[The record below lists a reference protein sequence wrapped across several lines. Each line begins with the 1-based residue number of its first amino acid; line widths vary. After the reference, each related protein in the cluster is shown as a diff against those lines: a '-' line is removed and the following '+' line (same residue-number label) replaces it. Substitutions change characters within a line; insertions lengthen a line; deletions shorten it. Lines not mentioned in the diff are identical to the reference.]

1 MKTKPVSASEK
12 LNFSARNGWS
22 EGEYQYHEAEV
33 AARQTRLRIV
43 REEVKIWDQ
52 GTREG
57 FAWEDAKLDSFESFS
72 RPNSRIKVHPDKNNK
87 AWKLGSQQIVVIIF
101 GAEKH
106 SMQKVQPTCS
116 LLTPENQKGRKN
128 PARE

>member
-22 EGEYQYHEAEV
+22 EGEYQYQEAEV
-33 AARQTRLRIV
+33 AARQTRLTIV
-43 REEVKIWDQ
+43 RAEVKIWDQ

-57 FAWEDAKLDSFESFS
+57 FAWEDAKLDSFDSFS

-87 AWKLGSQQIVVIIF
+87 AWKLGCEQNVVIFF
-101 GAEKH
+101 GAGKH
-106 SMQKVQPTCS
+106 SMQKKSACS

>member
-1 MKTKPVSASEK
+1 MA
-12 LNFSARNGWS
+12 G
-22 EGEYQYHEAEV
+22 
-33 AARQTRLRIV
+33 TRRLPLILRAIRAPGGGV

-57 FAWEDAKLDSFESFS
+57 FAWEDAKLDSFDSFS

-87 AWKLGSQQIVVIIF
+87 AWKLGYQQNVAIF
-101 GAEKH
+101 FGVGEH
-106 SMQKVQPTCS
+106 SMQKKPTYS

>member
-22 EGEYQYHEAEV
+22 EGEYQYQEAEV

-57 FAWEDAKLDSFESFS
+57 FAWEDAKLDSFDSIS
-72 RPNSRIKVHPDKNNK
+72 RPNRRIKVHPDKNNK
-87 AWKLGSQQIVVIIF
+87 AWKLGSQQNMVIF
-101 GAEKH
+101 FRAGKH
-106 SMQKVQPTCS
+106 SRQKRPTCS